1 MAVTTADLAER
12 PALAAT
18 VHDPHGH
25 FLAGVRRLA
34 EPLREVF
41 HGIGVLATTAT
52 SNAVVTF
59 LEDELGAAVG
69 RAQPAAERI
78 GTHRREAVRLATT
91 FEPSVVLHAD
101 LDHALRWIEA
111 DRAELQRHLAE
122 KPADF
127 VVIGRTERAM
137 NACPRRLRDTEAI
150 VNHIYRLAT
159 GRDWD
164 LMFATR
170 LLSPKAAAVIVEHGT
185 EDSIANDVEWPFVA
199 ERMGLSVAYREAHG
213 LSYRITA
220 DFDADTDHHDDDP
233 LAWVT
238 RVELAYLHA
247 QTLRRM
253 LEQP

>member
-1 MAVTTADLAER
+1 VTDR

-25 FLAGVRRLA
+25 FLEGLRRLA

-41 HGIGVLATTAT
+41 HGIGVLATST
-52 SNAVVTF
+52 AVVAF
-59 LEDELGAAVG
+59 LENDLGAAVG

-111 DRAELQRHLAE
+111 DAAELRQHLAE
-122 KPADF
+122 LPADF

-159 GRDWD
+159 GRNWD

-170 LLSPKAAAVIVEHGT
+170 VMSRKAAAVIVEHGT

-220 DFDADTDHHDDDP
+220 DFDTDADHHDDDP
-233 LAWVT
+233 RAWIA
-238 RVELAYLHA
+238 RVELANLHA
-247 QTLRRM
+247 QTLQRI
-253 LEQP
+253 LQQA

>member
-1 MAVTTADLAER
+1 VIDAER
-12 PALAAT
+12 PVLAAT
-18 VHDPHGH
+18 VHDPDGH
-25 FLAGVRRLA
+25 FLGGLRRLA
-34 EPLREVF
+34 GPLREVF

-52 SNAVVTF
+52 SQAVVAF

-69 RAQPAAERI
+69 HAEPAAERI

-111 DRAELQRHLAE
+111 DRAELVRHLAE
-122 KPADF
+122 LPADF

-170 LLSPKAAAVIVEHGT
+170 VLSPKAAAVIVEHSA

-213 LSYRITA
+213 LSYRITSEF
-220 DFDADTDHHDDDP
+220 DTDADRHDDDP
-233 LAWVT
+233 LAWVA
-238 RVELAYLHA
+238 RVELANLHA
-247 QTLRRM
+247 QTLRRI
-253 LEQP
+253 LQQA

>member
-1 MAVTTADLAER
+1 MIDADPADR

-25 FLAGVRRLA
+25 FLDGLRRLA
-34 EPLREVF
+34 DPLREVF

-52 SNAVVTF
+52 SNAVVSF
-59 LEDELGAAVG
+59 LENELGAAVG
-69 RAQPAAERI
+69 RAEPAAERI

-101 LDHALRWIEA
+101 LDHALRWIET
-111 DRAELQRHLAE
+111 DPAELRQHLAE
-122 KPADF
+122 LPADF
-127 VVIGRTERAM
+127 VVIGRTQRAM
-137 NACPRRLRDTEAI
+137 DACPRRLRDTEAI
-150 VNHIYRLAT
+150 VNHVYRLAT
-159 GRDWD
+159 GRAWD

-170 LLSPKAAAVIVEHGT
+170 AMSRKAAAVIVEHGA

-220 DFDADTDHHDDDP
+220 DFDTDADRHDDDP

-238 RVELAYLHA
+238 RVELANLHV
-247 QTLRRM
+247 QTLKR
-253 LEQP
+253 LLITG

>member
-1 MAVTTADLAER
+1 MTDADQAER

-25 FLAGVRRLA
+25 FLDGLRRLA
-34 EPLREVF
+34 DPLRDVF
-41 HGIGVLATTAT
+41 HGIGVLATSAT
-52 SNAVVTF
+52 SNAVVSF
-59 LEDELGAAVG
+59 LESDLGAAVG
-69 RAQPAAERI
+69 RARPAAEHI

-111 DRAELQRHLAE
+111 DPGELRQHLAE
-122 KPADF
+122 LPADF
-127 VVIGRTERAM
+127 VVIGRTEQAM

-170 LLSPKAAAVIVEHGT
+170 AMSRKAAEVIVEHGA
-185 EDSIANDVEWPFVA
+185 EDTIANDVEWPFVA
-199 ERMGLSVAYREAHG
+199 ERMGLSVAYREAQG

-220 DFDADTDHHDDDP
+220 DFDTDADRHDDEP
-233 LAWVT
+233 LEWVA
-238 RVELAYLHA
+238 RVELANLHA
-247 QTLRRM
+247 QTLKRLIEAR
-253 LEQP
+253 